1 MKIAYEKHPVS
12 KERKEELR
20 SKGFKIIDAR
30 FDPDRKDREVSPE
43 KIVEME
49 RDDVIA
55 LLKKNGV
62 DDPKGKIADL
72 RNRLTAILFP
82 EV

>member
-30 FDPDRKDREVSPE
+30 FK
-43 KIVEME
+43 
-49 RDDVIA
+49 
-55 LLKKNGV
+55 
-62 DDPKGKIADL
+62 PKGEADKTP
-72 RNRLTAILFP
+72 RQAAKTAGKS
-82 EV
+82 EG

>member
-1 MKIAYEKHPVS
+1 MT
-12 KERKEELR
+12 EETA
-20 SKGFKIIDAR
+20 KNNDGFVPGQDLSFADLMAMRAAKASGG
-30 FDPDRKDREVSPE
+30 PSREEVA
-43 KIVEME
+43 EME

-82 EV
+82 EA